1 METILLS
8 AIPLPLSLLGG
19 LLIFLAGVLIIF
31 WFFMARN
38 NPSARKVDSL
48 PPEEDKHKLQ
58 GQYNRGEISE
68 EDYHQK
74 VKDLEDQTKRPF

>member
-1 METILLS
+1 MDILLLS
-8 AIPLPLSLLGG
+8 TIPMPLSLLGG

-38 NPSARKVDSL
+38 NPKSRNVDPP
-48 PPEEDKHKLQ
+48 PPEEDKHSLQ

-68 EDYHQK
+68 EEYHQQ
-74 VKDLEDQTKRPF
+74 VKDLEDPTKRPF

>member
-1 METILLS
+1 MEILLLS
-8 AIPLPLSLLGG
+8 TIPMPLGLLGG

-38 NPSARKVDSL
+38 DPKSRSVDSL
-48 PPEEDKHKLQ
+48 PPVEDKHSLQ

-68 EDYHQK
+68 EEYHQK